1 MPARDDFGRLR
12 ARVVGILTRPAA
24 EWPEI
29 AGERTDPPTLM
40 RQYAAPLAAIPAV
53 CRWIGLTV
61 IGARL
66 PIVGT
71 YRVGMV
77 RGLVSAV
84 VAWLFALG
92 GLYVAALVVDRL
104 APTFKSTRGIVP
116 ALKLVVYAS
125 TPVWIVGVLNLF
137 PVFVPLTLLGALYG
151 AYLFSVGL
159 PPVAH
164 TPADQVVPYVFVAT
178 LITIVVFLVLGLAA
192 GAIVGVGGYAGV

>member
-61 IGARL
+61 IGAWL

-71 YRVGMV
+71 FRVGMV

-92 GLYVAALVVDRL
+92 GLYVAALVVDWL

-137 PVFVPLTLLGALYG
+137 PVFVPLTLLGALYS

-164 TPADQVVPYVFVAT
+164 TPADQVVPYMFVAT